1 MNIITCK
8 PKMAPLNTC
17 LYQPLLISIFGSFNS
32 HSLRILYILE
42 NYYPNI
48 GGVETLFKSLVDN
61 IRNEG
66 YEVTIITNKTNHDLP
81 FRERSD
87 NLTIYRFPF
96 SSRYAFT
103 FLAWLPATIQ
113 AFKHDLIHT
122 TSYNA
127 GIPAFIASF
136 ISRKKVI
143 ITFHEVWGRLW
154 FKLPFFRKIGM
165 WLHYIFERFLLKLH
179 FDKFVAV
186 SDYTKYRLVKAGV
199 KEKKVVRIYNGIK
212 YNHEQSAVPAPDNH
226 TYRFLYFGRLG
237 ISKGLD
243 ILLGAV
249 KILSDKDKEFEMR
262 LIIPSVPKNLRQMVT
277 DLINQFGIEKS
288 ISIKSDLTDKELVD
302 EINSAD
308 AIVVPS
314 YSEGF
319 CFTAV
324 ESIAMNKP
332 IISSDRGALKE
343 VVSGKFLKMTEH
355 TDSNLA
361 ECMIQALNDGW
372 EHSEVKKFPLHD
384 TIQSYK
390 ELYATFRK

>member
-1 MNIITCK
+1 M
-8 PKMAPLNTC
+8 
-17 LYQPLLISIFGSFNS
+17 
-32 HSLRILYILE
+32 RILYILE

-61 IRNEG
+61 IRNDG
-66 YEVTIITNKTNHDLP
+66 YEVTIITNKTNNDLP
-81 FRERSD
+81 FKERSE

-165 WLHYIFERFLLKLH
+165 WLHYIFERFLLKLN
-179 FDKFVAV
+179 FDKFIAV

-199 KEKKVVRIYNGIK
+199 REDKVVRIYNGIN
-212 YNHEQSAVPAPDNH
+212 YNHLQITEIEPNNH
-226 TYRFLYFGRLG
+226 IYRFLYFGRLG

-249 KILSDKDKEFEMR
+249 KILSENNADFEMR
-262 LIIPSVPKNLRQMVT
+262 LIIPSVPLNLRQVVT
-277 DLINQFGIEKS
+277 DLIDQFGISKS
-288 ISIKSDLTDKELVD
+288 ISIKSDLSDQELAN
-302 EINSAD
+302 EINTAD

-343 VVSGKFLKMTEH
+343 VVCGKFLKMTEH

-361 ECMIQALNDGW
+361 ACMTRALNDDW
-372 EHSEVKKFPLHD
+372 EHSEIKKFPLHN
-384 TIQSYK
+384 TILSYK
-390 ELYATFRK
+390 ELYDTFRK